1 MPRADPATGSRSP
14 HSGVPSAR
22 LRAAKGIVQ
31 LQLVLMSPSGLPT
44 RAALSDTL
52 TCLDTALSEIANGAD
67 TSITRAGSPAESD
80 PPLLPEPVQAG
91 PRCSTFVLRWMPRR
105 SCFSVSDANQRSPD
119 ARRWRWPIT
128 RTLCVSS
135 AAKQRRRSMAHV
147 VVDAPL
153 DLPRPHPSL
162 KPVTT
167 VLSMKSVRPA
177 DLYRAYG

>member
-1 MPRADPATGSRSP
+1 M
-14 HSGVPSAR
+14 PSAR

-67 TSITRAGSPAESD
+67 TSVTRAGSPAESD
-80 PPLLPEPVQAG
+80 PPLLPVPVQAG

-147 VVDAPL
+147 VVDALL